1 KTIIEGLTNSIDLLR
16 NKKQDIS
23 WYDSTWFLED
33 LEPILG
39 ISLIALQNY
48 INGSIKDF
56 SDTTNNKTR
65 FFKFSP
71 TINGFEKSGIE
82 LIIGL
87 ANFYKHKE
95 DTEIHS
101 ITKLTLES
109 FELEINKDY
118 EIENSPIIKG
128 ILLLDKDQDLNNI
141 IKLVKSWRDNLWATQ

>member
-1 KTIIEGLTNSIDLLR
+1 MNKENKKTHYLKTDYRIESLKTIIEGLTKSIGLPG
-16 NKKQDIS
+16 NKKQDNS

-71 TINGFEKSGIE
+71 TINGFE
-82 LIIGL
+82 
-87 ANFYKHKE
+87 N
-95 DTEIHS
+95 
-101 ITKLTLES
+101 
-109 FELEINKDY
+109 
-118 EIENSPIIKG
+118 
-128 ILLLDKDQDLNNI
+128 QVLN
-141 IKLVKSWRDNLWATQ
+141 